1 VYEVSE
7 ESFLEEK
14 VLVTHPQ
21 KTKTKPAK
29 VPEPPKKV
37 VPEEKIYV
45 TIPKERE
52 TPATTEPDTAREAF
66 PEVELPEAIPQI
78 PEHLPTEGIIL
89 SYENLNKIFPHQSAK
104 YVHCFM

>member
-1 VYEVSE
+1 MLHNLLM
-7 ESFLEEK
+7 FK
-14 VLVTHPQ
+14 VFTTS
-21 KTKTKPAK
+21 KYKPTNIFK
-29 VPEPPKKV
+29 
-37 VPEEKIYV
+37 
-45 TIPKERE
+45 
-52 TPATTEPDTAREAF
+52 EPDTAREAF